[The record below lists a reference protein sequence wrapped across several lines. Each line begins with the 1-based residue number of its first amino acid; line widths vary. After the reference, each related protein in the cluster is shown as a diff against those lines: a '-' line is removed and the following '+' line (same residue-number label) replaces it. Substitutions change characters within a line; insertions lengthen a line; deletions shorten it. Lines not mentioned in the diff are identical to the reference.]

1 MVDVRAQLR
10 LREARH
16 MSEHAT
22 ADIMDDHPEAQVLDP
37 ALRSFGAVTSF
48 AGPAHTVVAP
58 EDNTLVRAELETP
71 GNGRV
76 LVVDGLGS
84 MRCALVGDNLAQLGV
99 DNGWVGIVVNGC
111 IRDSAVIDQM
121 GIGVKALGTNPRKS
135 VKRDQGIVGQTVRCL
150 GAEITEG
157 AWVYADPD
165 GVIVLAEKV

>member
-1 MVDVRAQLR
+1 
-10 LREARH
+10 

-165 GVIVLAEKV
+165 GVILLAEPI